1 MGIGRMC
8 MAVLMGVAVLMRMAV
23 VVGVAVVMRMAGRNR
38 MPIRLAGSGALALAE
53 GAAFF
58 NSLHVVVMTLL
69 GSPDVLLEAQNLGAV
84 FAE

>member
-1 MGIGRMC
+1 MGIGRMR
-8 MAVLMGVAVLMRMAV
+8 MAVLMGGAVLM
-23 VVGVAVVMRMAGRNR
+23 GVAVVMRMAGRNR
-38 MPIRLAGSGALALAE
+38 MSIRLAGSGALALAE

-69 GSPDVLLEAQNLGAV
+69 GSPDVLLKAQNLGAV